1 MLVVEISF
9 ITENVYIHLTY
20 VFSIDPNSQEDDGL
34 TAADVCLF
42 SLVLKILFSKQ
53 HPEFDYI
60 FLSKLN

>member
-42 SLVLKILFSKQ
+42 SLVLKSCFPSNILNLITYF
-53 HPEFDYI
+53 
-60 FLSKLN
+60 FLN